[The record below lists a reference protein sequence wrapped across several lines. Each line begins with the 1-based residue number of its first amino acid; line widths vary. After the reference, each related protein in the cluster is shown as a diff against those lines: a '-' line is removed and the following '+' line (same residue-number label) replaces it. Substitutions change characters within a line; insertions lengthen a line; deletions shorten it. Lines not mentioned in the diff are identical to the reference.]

1 MNKKLDIDYRWIERV
16 GKGKG
21 DPGGV
26 KKGRY
31 KVRETAEELAEDVA
45 FLVRYTRITAI
56 VWVDKMGGV
65 DRKVYLPRQQWWT
78 EAFDDTIRYLSQD
91 GLKRAIMRVST
102 DYTKAESAHPEQH
115 VSQYSPTGLSEIRFE
130 GVFEPASS

>member
-1 MNKKLDIDYRWIERV
+1 MNKKLDIDYNWIERV
-16 GKGKG
+16 GTGKG
-21 DPGGV
+21 DPGGAN
-26 KKGRY
+26 KGRY
-31 KVRETAEELAEDVA
+31 KVRETAEELAEDIE
-45 FLVRYTRITAI
+45 FLVRFTRITAI
-56 VWVDKMGGV
+56 EWVDKWGIV
-65 DRKVYLPRQQWWT
+65 DRKVYLPRQRWWV
-78 EAFDDTIRYLSQD
+78 EAFNDTFRYLNQD